1 MSLNL
6 EYIICFVVYISDIYN
21 VLILFLF
28 LAYDDIDT
36 NNKYHVRKLVNKIC
50 NKINF

>member
-1 MSLNL
+1 M
-6 EYIICFVVYISDIYN
+6 YT

-36 NNKYHVRKLVNKIC
+36 NNKYYVLKLVNKIC
-50 NKINF
+50 NKIKY